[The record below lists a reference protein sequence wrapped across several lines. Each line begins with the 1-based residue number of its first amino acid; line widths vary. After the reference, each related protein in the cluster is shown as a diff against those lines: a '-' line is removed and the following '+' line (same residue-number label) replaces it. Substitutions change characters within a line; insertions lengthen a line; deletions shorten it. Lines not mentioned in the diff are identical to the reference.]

1 MNRKRFL
8 EASLV
13 IFVVRKGL
21 DYLIDTFILMRDE
34 QVKSLLRPD
43 VKSTVWQMLIVGL
56 LVAFMFTYV
65 FVKGREGKGLQEG
78 VRFGIVIWLFVTV
91 PTGLGAWM
99 LFPIPIALIVK
110 WVLNGLLLNLIS
122 GILAAA
128 VYRPAGPAKSLTS

>member
-78 VRFGIVIWLFVTV
+78 VRFGIVI
-91 PTGLGAWM
+91 
-99 LFPIPIALIVK
+99 
-110 WVLNGLLLNLIS
+110 
-122 GILAAA
+122 
-128 VYRPAGPAKSLTS
+128 